1 MKVLLINAVCGT
13 GSTGRI
19 VADIWNAL
27 KDQGHEAKVAYGVGQ
42 GRIVPIEDQICFND
56 KVGYY
61 THNLFAKITD
71 KTGMYSKY
79 QTKALL
85 KKIDE
90 FQPDIIH
97 LHNLHGYYINYPILF
112 EYLAKKDIPVVWTLH
127 DCWAFTGHCAH
138 FSYIQCSKWMDM
150 CSNCPQKNMYP
161 KSFLV
166 DRSTKNYKAKKMFFC
181 AVSNMTIVTPS
192 DWLASMV
199 RLSFLKQFEVKV
211 IPNGLDTSQFK
222 VRASSFKAKHQI
234 ESKEMVL
241 AVANVW
247 DKKKGLDDVI
257 KISEKLNPTNYQ
269 VVMVGVTREQIH
281 TLPKTVLPI
290 MRTTSIDELIE
301 IYSAADVFINPSYE
315 ETMGMVTVEALACG
329 VPCFVYDKTAVP
341 EIVDAKSGKI
351 FRAGDIESIC
361 EAIINRE
368 YRNLTEMRQRAISF
382 DKKKEYKKYL
392 DLYNSVIQKGR
403 ISNE

>member
-13 GSTGRI
+13 GSTGHI
-19 VADIWNAL
+19 VADIWKAL

-42 GRIVPIEDQICFND
+42 GRIVDPEDQICFNN

-61 THNLFAKITD
+61 THNLLAKLTD
-71 KTGMYSKY
+71 KTGMYSKR

-127 DCWAFTGHCAH
+127 DCWAYTGHCAH
-138 FSYIQCSKWMDM
+138 FSYIQCSKWTNM
-150 CSNCPQKNMYP
+150 CSSCPQKRVYP
-161 KSFLV
+161 KSFFV
-166 DRSTKNYKAKKMFFC
+166 DRSEKNYEAKKKYFC
-181 AVSNMTIVTPS
+181 KVSNMTIVTPS

-199 RLSFLKQFEVKV
+199 RLSFLKQYEVKV
-211 IPNGLDTSQFK
+211 IPNGIDTNRFK
-222 VRASSFKAKHQI
+222 ARKSSFKTKHQI

-247 DKKKGLDDVI
+247 NQKKGFDDVI
-257 KISEKLNPTNYQ
+257 KISEKLNPIDYQ
-269 VVMVGVTREQIH
+269 VVMVGVTKEQIH

-290 MRTTSIDELIE
+290 MRTASVDELVE

-341 EIVDAKSGKI
+341 EVVDAKSGMI
-351 FRAGDIESIC
+351 FQAGDIESIC
-361 EAIINRE
+361 KAITNRE
-368 YRNLTEMRQRAISF
+368 YMKLTEMRQRAVLF

-392 DLYNSVIQKGR
+392 DLYDSVIQNR
-403 ISNE
+403 QDIE

>member
-1 MKVLLINAVCGT
+1 
-13 GSTGRI
+13 
-19 VADIWNAL
+19 
-27 KDQGHEAKVAYGVGQ
+27 
-42 GRIVPIEDQICFND
+42 
-56 KVGYY
+56 
-61 THNLFAKITD
+61 
-71 KTGMYSKY
+71 
-79 QTKALL
+79 
-85 KKIDE
+85 
-90 FQPDIIH
+90 
-97 LHNLHGYYINYPILF
+97 
-112 EYLAKKDIPVVWTLH
+112 
-127 DCWAFTGHCAH
+127 
-138 FSYIQCSKWMDM
+138 
-150 CSNCPQKNMYP
+150 
-161 KSFLV
+161 
-166 DRSTKNYKAKKMFFC
+166 
-181 AVSNMTIVTPS
+181 
-192 DWLASMV
+192 
-199 RLSFLKQFEVKV
+199 
-211 IPNGLDTSQFK
+211 
-222 VRASSFKAKHQI
+222 
-234 ESKEMVL
+234 MVL

-247 DKKKGLDDVI
+247 DQKKGLDDVI
-257 KISEKLNPTNYQ
+257 KISEKLNPTDYQ